1 MTKFEVTIQ
10 GDARPQG
17 SKRHVGNGRFI
28 EASPYLRE
36 WRETVRVAC
45 LESKNSQ
52 DKFDAPVKVVLVF
65 ALRKPKNPKHKTR
78 PASRP
83 DLDKLVRAIFDS
95 VTSAGIWEDDSL
107 VVDLQAS
114 KEWADGEP
122 FVKLE
127 IVSLNT

>member
-1 MTKFEVTIQ
+1 MNKFEVTIF

-36 WRETVRVAC
+36 WREKVRAAC
-45 LESKNSQ
+45 LEFNFQ
-52 DKFDAPVKVVLVF
+52 DKFDAPVRAEVVF
-65 ALRKPKNPKHKTR
+65 ALRKPKNPKHKAR

-95 VTSAGIWEDDSL
+95 VTSAGVWEDDSL
-107 VVDLQAS
+107 VVEMNVS
-114 KEWADGEP
+114 KIWADSEP
-122 FVKLE
+122 YVFLAINPV
-127 IVSLNT
+127 ND